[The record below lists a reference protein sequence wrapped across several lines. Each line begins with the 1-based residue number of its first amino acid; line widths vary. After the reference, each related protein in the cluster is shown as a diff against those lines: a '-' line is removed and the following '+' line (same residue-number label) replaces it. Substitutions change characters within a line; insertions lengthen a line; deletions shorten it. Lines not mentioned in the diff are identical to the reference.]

1 MGIEKWNLE
10 GERKTQ
16 PLQLLSLLVL
26 RYIQQK
32 AQWPRE
38 AGHRVTFISC
48 HASNSG
54 LLSVTGKH
62 GALLLYW
69 RIKTPV
75 YTQISGLAKKDLG

>member
-1 MGIEKWNLE
+1 MGTEKWNLE
-10 GERKTQ
+10 GERKPW

-26 RYIQQK
+26 HYIQEK

-54 LLSVTGKH
+54 LLSIIGKH
-62 GALLLYW
+62 GALLLDW